1 MTDGPIPQE
10 AGLGSDEVLRRRA
23 QFGPNAV
30 RTHHARPLAVLGRQT
45 RSPLLVLLVSAAV
58 VSFFVGQRADAVIVG
73 VIVGLSV
80 GLGFVNEYRAERAS
94 EALHSQLRHRAV
106 VHRDG
111 AWGSCD
117 VVDLVPGD
125 VVRLDLGA
133 VVPAD
138 IRLTWVENLE
148 CDESVLTGESAP
160 VAKQVGGDARA
171 QMGTVVRAGS
181 GIGTVEATGG
191 ATAFGRVALGL
202 GERQEE
208 TEFQAG
214 LRRFSG
220 LLAWVAGVLTASIF
234 VINLI
239 LSKPVIDAL
248 LFSLAIAVGIT
259 PQLLPAVVTTS
270 LAAGSRR
277 LAQRR
282 VLVKRLVCIEDLGDV
297 EVLLTDKT
305 GTLTEGEITFARA
318 IAAPG
323 GSVDEVLLLGLLCND
338 AVVEHGQAVGG
349 STLDVALWNGA
360 EGVASEAMSAQ
371 YRRVGGLPFDHDRRL
386 ASVLV
391 DAPSGRVLVTKGAPE
406 GLLDRAAVVPPWVT
420 ANLDEEFARG
430 SRVVAVG
437 RRNADGLDGVAAED
451 ERDLEV
457 VGLLVFLDQPKQS
470 AAGALAR
477 LRSLGVSVRVITG
490 DNAAVAEHVCATLGL
505 ESPGTMTGAEI
516 DALDDNAL
524 TARLATTGI
533 FARVSPEQKARLVQ
547 LHRHTGQ
554 DVAYLGDG
562 VNDAVALHKADV
574 GISVDTATDVAKD
587 AADIVLLEK
596 DLNVLADG
604 IVEGRRIFANTIK
617 YVLMGTSSNFGN
629 MFSAAAASAFLK
641 FLPLL
646 PSQVLLNNLL
656 YDAGQMTIPADNVDE
671 EQLRR
676 PSHWDLSFIRRFMV
690 FFGPIS
696 SIFDFIT
703 FALMINVFHAAPSE
717 FRSGWFVESLATQS
731 LIIFVIRTRRSPF
744 VRSRPRA
751 VLAVATVLVVLIAG
765 YLPYSPFAKDLGF
778 APLPGTFF
786 AALVAMVLA
795 YVVLVDLAKR
805 EFFRH
810 IGAVSPLGSQRTPAD
825 RRVNRRASRFSRL
838 RD

>member
-1 MTDGPIPQE
+1 MDERGI
-10 AGLGSDEVLRRRA
+10 AGLTSDEVLRRRA
-23 QFGPNAV
+23 QFGPNAI
-30 RTHHARPLAVLGRQT
+30 RTHHARPWAVLGRQLH
-45 RSPLLVLLVSAAV
+45 SPLLVLLLAAAGVSY
-58 VSFFVGQRADAVIVG
+58 FVGERADAVIVG

-80 GLGFVNEYRAERAS
+80 GLGFLNEYRAERAS
-94 EALHSQLRHRAV
+94 EALHSQLRHRAL

-125 VVRLDLGA
+125 LVRLELGT

-138 IRLTWVENLE
+138 IRLTSVEDLE

-160 VAKQVGGDARA
+160 VVKQLAGDSLA

-181 GIGTVEATGG
+181 GLGTVEATGG
-191 ATAFGRVALGL
+191 LTGFGRVALGL

-208 TEFQAG
+208 TEFQVG

-282 VLVKRLVCIEDLGDV
+282 VLVKRLVCIEDLGDI

-305 GTLTEGEITFARA
+305 GTLTEGQITFEHAL
-318 IAAPG
+318 AAG
-323 GSVDEVLLLGLLCND
+323 GAVADEVLMLGLVCND
-338 AVVEHGQAVGG
+338 AVIEGGVAVGG
-349 STLDVALWNGA
+349 SSLDIALWDSA
-360 EGVASEAMSAQ
+360 APDAVRAAAVA
-371 YRRVGGLPFDHDRRL
+371 YRRVGALPFDHERRI

-391 DAPSGRVLVTKGAPE
+391 DGPEGRVLVSKGAPE
-406 GLLDRAAVVPPWVT
+406 ALLARCTAVPAAVT
-420 ANLDEEFARG
+420 ELLNTEFSRG
-430 SRVVAVG
+430 SRVIAVAK
-437 RRNADGLDGVAAED
+437 RAAESLSDVTVND

-457 VGLLVFLDQPKQS
+457 VGLLVFLDRPKES

-477 LRSLGVSVRVITG
+477 LERLGVTVKVITG

-505 ESPGTMTGAEI
+505 ASAGTITGDEI
-516 DALDDNAL
+516 EALDDDAL
-524 TARLATTGI
+524 LARLPHAGI
-533 FARVSPEQKARLVQ
+533 FARVSPDQKARLVM
-547 LHRHTGQ
+547 LHRRTGL

-596 DLNVLADG
+596 DLDVLAEG
-604 IVEGRRIFANTIK
+604 IIEGRRIFANTIK

-641 FLPLL
+641 FLPML

-656 YDAGQMTIPADNVDE
+656 YDAGQMAIPTDHVDD

-676 PSHWDLSFIRRFMV
+676 PAHWDLGFIRRFMV

-696 SIFDFIT
+696 SLFDFLT
-703 FALMINVFHAAPSE
+703 FGLMVNVFHAAPAE
-717 FRSGWFVESLATQS
+717 FQAGWFVESLATQS
-731 LIIFVIRTRRSPF
+731 LVIFVIRTRRSPF
-744 VRSRPRA
+744 WQSRA
-751 VLAVATVLVVLIAG
+751 SMSITVTTLVVVGVAA
-765 YLPYSPFAKDLGF
+765 YLPYSPLASRIGL
-778 APLPGTFF
+778 APLPASFF
-786 AALVAMVLA
+786 AVLLAMVVGYL
-795 YVVLVDLAKR
+795 VLVDVAKR
-805 EFFRH
+805 EFYRH
-810 IGAVSPLGSQRTPAD
+810 AGAAVPLGSGRSAAQR
-825 RRVNRRASRFSRL
+825 RMNRRAARFSK
-838 RD
+838 RDR